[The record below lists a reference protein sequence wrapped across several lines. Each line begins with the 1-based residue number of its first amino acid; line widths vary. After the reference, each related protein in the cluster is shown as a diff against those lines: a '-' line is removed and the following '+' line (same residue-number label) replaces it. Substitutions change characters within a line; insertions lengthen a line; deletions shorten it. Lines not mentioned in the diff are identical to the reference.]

1 MMDFLMTLAEITL
14 TMSAVI
20 LLLLALGPLLS
31 RRYAAL
37 WRYWA
42 WLAVAVRLLIPVNI
56 SLLQAPVR
64 LSPPEDR
71 VVLSMPAAEPHQASP
86 VPAVP
91 SAPPEPATTP
101 AGRTDPAPAEG
112 GARPA
117 ARSLA
122 LSDVLPW
129 LWLSGAAVPALWHG
143 IGYLRFRDHVRRWGR
158 PVTDP
163 AAVDMLE
170 ALRAE
175 LGIAAPGE
183 LVECPGVAGPMMTGL
198 LRPTILLPAGGVDGE
213 ALWFIL
219 RHELTHFRRRDIGYK
234 LLLLCAALVHWF
246 NPLVWIM
253 LRAAEGDMERA
264 CDDDVVK
271 GLSREQRGRYGQTI
285 VDALRQERKTR
296 KEAAE

>member
-56 SLLQAPVR
+56 SLPQAPVR

-71 VVLSMPAAEPHQASP
+71 VVLSLPAAEPHQASP

-91 SAPPEPATTP
+91 SAPPEPVATP
-101 AGRTDPAPAEG
+101 AERTDPAPAEG

-122 LSDVLPW
+122 LADVLPW

-143 IGYLRFRDHVRRWGR
+143 IGYLRFRDHVRR
-158 PVTDP
+158 
-163 AAVDMLE
+163 
-170 ALRAE
+170 
-175 LGIAAPGE
+175 
-183 LVECPGVAGPMMTGL
+183 
-198 LRPTILLPAGGVDGE
+198 
-213 ALWFIL
+213 
-219 RHELTHFRRRDIGYK
+219 
-234 LLLLCAALVHWF
+234 
-246 NPLVWIM
+246 
-253 LRAAEGDMERA
+253 
-264 CDDDVVK
+264 
-271 GLSREQRGRYGQTI
+271 
-285 VDALRQERKTR
+285 
-296 KEAAE
+296 

>member
-1 MMDFLMTLAEITL
+1 M
-14 TMSAVI
+14 
-20 LLLLALGPLLS
+20 
-31 RRYAAL
+31 
-37 WRYWA
+37 
-42 WLAVAVRLLIPVNI
+42 
-56 SLLQAPVR
+56 
-64 LSPPEDR
+64 
-71 VVLSMPAAEPHQASP
+71 
-86 VPAVP
+86 
-91 SAPPEPATTP
+91 TTP

-163 AAVDMLE
+163 AAVDMLK

-175 LGIAAPGE
+175 LGIAAPGK

-234 LLLLCAALVHWF
+234 LVLLCAALVHWF